1 MLATYQL
8 NLETL
13 IEQLNTEEI
22 VLCGN
27 PVSKTVVYGDDY
39 PRTEYFFGESY
50 WFSSLQTETKTHY
63 QFVDSM
69 GDVVLHHNSQFMVIP
84 DGLKPIVINK
94 YGFEL
99 EVHQN
104 VLDLLIQ
111 HATPVTELEF
121 KN

>member
-8 NLETL
+8 NLKTL

-22 VLCGN
+22 ILCGN
-27 PVSKTVVYGDDY
+27 PVSKTVIYGDDY

-50 WFSSLQTETKTHY
+50 WFSSLETETKTHY

-69 GDVVLHHNSQFMVIP
+69 GDVVVHHNSQFMVIP

-99 EVHQN
+99 EVNQD

-121 KN
+121 KD